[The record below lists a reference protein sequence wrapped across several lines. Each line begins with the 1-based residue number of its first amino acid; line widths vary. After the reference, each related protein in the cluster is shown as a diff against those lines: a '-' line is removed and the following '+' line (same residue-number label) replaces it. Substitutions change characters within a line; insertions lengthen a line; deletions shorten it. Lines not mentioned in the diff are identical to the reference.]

1 MSDVMWVVE
10 QGDWVSH
17 ALALVSALLWS
28 ALILRAW
35 GLRAPKTTKVGTILG
50 RFEGEAKR
58 LRNQPKR
65 LDNLAKRTREE
76 LALLRGLISTLVAI
90 APLLGLLGTVIGM
103 VQMFSSM
110 SHSIMEGGQDS
121 IAGGISTALVTT
133 QLGLIIAVPGLFVA
147 HLLNR
152 MQLRRENDLNER
164 LYVLK
169 RTSS

>member
-1 MSDVMWVVE
+1 MSDAMWVFE
-10 QGDWVSH
+10 QGDWVSQV
-17 ALALVSALLWS
+17 LAMVSALLWS

-35 GLRAPKTTKVGTILG
+35 ALRAPKTPKVDTVLG
-50 RFEGEAKR
+50 RFEGEAR
-58 LRNQPKR
+58 GLSNQPRR

-76 LALLRGLISTLVAI
+76 LASLRGLISTLVTI

-110 SHSIMEGGQDS
+110 SHSITEGGQDS

-152 MQLRRENDLNER
+152 MQLRRENDLDER
-164 LYVLK
+164 LHVLK